1 MKGKRLRSE
10 PTETPYA
17 ENGTYGVV
25 GGRRLATASY
35 PIRGGGIME
44 FSILEFIK
52 STGCFIRNHFHIYCP
67 GCGGTRAV
75 EALFNLQPVRS
86 LYYNPA
92 VILMILVAVCIQIIK
107 IIEVKRGTKIYKT
120 RILVYGLFLAIW
132 FVYFIVRNIL
142 LVHWGIDMLG
152 DFS

>member
-1 MKGKRLRSE
+1 M
-10 PTETPYA
+10 
-17 ENGTYGVV
+17 V
-25 GGRRLATASY
+25 
-35 PIRGGGIME
+35 

-92 VILMILVAVCIQIIK
+92 VILMILVAVCVQIIK
-107 IIEVKRGTKIYKT
+107 IIEVKRGTKIYKA

-132 FVYFIVRNIL
+132 FVHFIVRNIL
-142 LVHWGIDMLG
+142 LVYWGFDMLG

>member
-1 MKGKRLRSE
+1 MVF
-10 PTETPYA
+10 A
-17 ENGTYGVV
+17 
-25 GGRRLATASY
+25 
-35 PIRGGGIME
+35 
-44 FSILEFIK
+44 ILEYIK
-52 STGCFIRNHFHIYCP
+52 STGCFIRNQFHIYCP
-67 GCGGTRAV
+67 GCGGTRSV

-107 IIEVKRGTKIYKT
+107 IIEVKRGANIYKT

-132 FVYFIVRNIL
+132 FVYFIARNIL
-142 LVHWGIDMLG
+142 LVYFGIDMLG